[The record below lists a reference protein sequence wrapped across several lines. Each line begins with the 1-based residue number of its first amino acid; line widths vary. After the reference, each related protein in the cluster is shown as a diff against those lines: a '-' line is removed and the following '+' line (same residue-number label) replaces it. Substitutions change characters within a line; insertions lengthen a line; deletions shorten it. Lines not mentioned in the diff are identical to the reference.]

1 MSRNNFDP
9 IAQST
14 IAGVNELNDP
24 YYDFPSFDVKI
35 KLLYEMYKKVFADFE
50 SLQRNNIPMFYSKI
64 ASSIVVFLMNNF
76 YNMKYPF

>member
-1 MSRNNFDP
+1 MSQNNFDP

-35 KLLYEMYKKVFADFE
+35 KLLYEM
-50 SLQRNNIPMFYSKI
+50 
-64 ASSIVVFLMNNF
+64 
-76 YNMKYPF
+76 

>member
-1 MSRNNFDP
+1 MSQKNFDP

-35 KLLYEMYKKVFADFE
+35 KLLYEM
-50 SLQRNNIPMFYSKI
+50 
-64 ASSIVVFLMNNF
+64 
-76 YNMKYPF
+76 